1 MAPPCAGESSRRG
14 SCSQLLNPPRAADVR
29 RAVHSAAWSLTAGSH
44 LQLRTRPMASITA
57 HLRLKQTALSRSPV
71 KVSGFMWLQ
80 QDVVFWCYPLQ
91 VPTTS
96 RSIAGSRKGCNCG
109 GDEPTHGQ
117 PLLPSLLCPSPA
129 HATLQ
134 TIKATAVPKLYPSD

>member
-1 MAPPCAGESSRRG
+1 
-14 SCSQLLNPPRAADVR
+14 
-29 RAVHSAAWSLTAGSH
+29 
-44 LQLRTRPMASITA
+44 MASITA
-57 HLRLKQTALSRSPV
+57 HLRLKQMALSQSPA

-96 RSIAGSRKGCNCG
+96 WSIAGSRKGCSCS
-109 GDEPTHGQ
+109 GDEPAHGQ

-129 HATLQ
+129 RATLQ